1 MRLLKL
7 LTDSFIK
14 ASVNFVALYFSLAK
28 ASASYSYLRENI
40 LEMIPVINE
49 TGENKKAKASK
60 PMWKDGTLAPK
71 AYDNSGLE
79 SAYQSS
85 ATSMAV

>member
-1 MRLLKL
+1 MKKIVKIAMVLVVLSLLVIL
-7 LTDSFIK
+7 GMK
-14 ASVNFVALYFSLAK
+14 AVK
-28 ASASYSYLRENI
+28 
-40 LEMIPVINE
+40 
-49 TGENKKAKASK
+49 NKKAKASK

-71 AYDNSGLE
+71 AYDNSGFE